1 MDRFDGAKVGHPPYL
16 TKLHIPYSIFNTTE
30 PIPVLYC

>member
-1 MDRFDGAKVGHPPYL
+1 MDRFDGAKVGHSPIL

-30 PIPVLYC
+30 QIPVL